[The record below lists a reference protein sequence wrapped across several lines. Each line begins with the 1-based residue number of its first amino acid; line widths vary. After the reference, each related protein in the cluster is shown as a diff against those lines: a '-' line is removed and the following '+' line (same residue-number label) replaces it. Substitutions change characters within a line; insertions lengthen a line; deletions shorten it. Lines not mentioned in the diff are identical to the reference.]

1 MENNFEMVAKTLFG
15 FEPLLAKELRDLGA
29 MNIEEGTRN
38 VKFTGDK
45 GFMYKANL
53 SLRTAIKILVPFKSF
68 SVNTEE
74 DLYREVKAI
83 SWEDYMEVTDTLAI
97 DATLHSEKFTHSK
110 YIAQKTKDAIV
121 DRFREKFGERPDV
134 DLDFPTLRINVHIEN
149 DNCNLSFD
157 SSGQSLHKRGYKTA
171 TNIAP
176 INEVLAAGLLL
187 LSGWDGQCDFLD
199 PMCGSGTILIEA
211 AMIAANIPPNLN
223 RKEFA
228 FEKWKDWDVDLF
240 EKIEESVLKK
250 VRDFHFTI
258 TGYDT
263 APSAVHKA
271 IDNVENANLS
281 DFIKVEQQD
290 FFQSEKLQDR
300 HLHIVFNPPYGERLD
315 VDMPIFYKN
324 IGDTLKQNYP
334 GTEAWFITS
343 NLEAIK
349 HVGLRP
355 SRKIKVFNGALES
368 KFLKYEIYEGT
379 KKIHKLENREI

>member
-1 MENNFEMVAKTLFG
+1 MVAKTLFG
-15 FEPLLAKELRDLGA
+15 FEPLLAKELRALGA
-29 MNIEEGTRN
+29 MEVVEGTRN
-38 VKFTGDK
+38 VKFVGDK

-53 SLRTAIKILVPFKSF
+53 CLRTAIKVLKPFKSF
-68 SVNTEE
+68 RIKNED
-74 DLYREVKAI
+74 DLYREVNSVA
-83 SWEDYMEVTDTLAI
+83 WEEFMEINDTLAI
-97 DATLHSEKFTHSK
+97 DATVHSEKFTHSK

-121 DRFREKFGERPDV
+121 DRFRDKFGSRPDV

-149 DNCNLSFD
+149 DYCNLSFD

-187 LSGWDGQCDFLD
+187 LSGWEGQCDFLD

-263 APSAVHKA
+263 APSAVNKA

-281 DFIKVEQQD
+281 DFIKVEKQD
-290 FFQSEKLQDR
+290 FFRSEKIHDR
-300 HLHIVFNPPYGERLD
+300 HLHMVFNPPYGERLD
-315 VDMPIFYKN
+315 VDMPVFYKK
-324 IGDTLKQNYP
+324 IGDTLKQSYP

-343 NLEAIK
+343 NLESIK

-355 SRKIKVFNGALES
+355 SRKIKLFNGALES

-379 KKIHKLENREI
+379 KKTHKLENREV